1 MTNNQ
6 QQRQVSERVFASELN
21 ESFLV
26 EKRGD
31 GDYDPRLQTLVSGKR
46 TGRVVVVGTLTDVKE
61 INDDGYLQATVH
73 TGDDKLYAYAG
84 QYQEEAQSTLQDLDA
99 PTYVTMIGKPSA
111 YELDNGGMNVSIK
124 PETVQEVSEAER
136 EQWVLEAANAT
147 LDRLEAFDPNDGE
160 AGEEAMATYEDI
172 EQLHEQIRSGVE
184 QAVESVFGEAETETE
199 EASVE
204 DSAEEEQDEIAE
216 MDINELRMYVAEET
230 EYVASG
236 DYHELEQKARGT
248 FDDSGQ
254 AAEA

>member
-6 QQRQVSERVFASELN
+6 QQRQVSNRVFASELN

-73 TGDDKLYAYAG
+73 TGDGKLYAYAG

-147 LDRLEAFDPNDGE
+147 LDRLEAFDPDD
-160 AGEEAMATYEDI
+160 GEEAMATYEDI
-172 EQLHEQIRSGVE
+172 GQLHEQIRSGVE
-184 QAVESVFGEAETETE
+184 QAVESVFGEAETEAE
-199 EASVE
+199 EAGVE
-204 DSAEEEQDEIAE
+204 ASADEEQDEIE
-216 MDINELRMYVAEET
+216 DMGINELRMHVAEET
-230 EYVASG
+230 EYTASG
-236 DYHELEQKARGT
+236 DYRELEQKARGT

-254 AAEA
+254 TAEA

>member
-26 EKRGD
+26 KKRGD

-84 QYQEEAQSTLQDLDA
+84 QYQEEAQSALQDLDA

-124 PETVQEVSEAER
+124 PETVQEVSEVER
-136 EQWVLEAANAT
+136 ERWVLEAADAT
-147 LDRLEAFDPNDGE
+147 LDRLEAFDPDDGE

-184 QAVESVFGEAETETE
+184 QAVESVFGEAETE

-254 AAEA
+254 TAEA